1 MSKRA
6 DAEFLNDML
15 EAINRINAYTEKI
28 SYEKFLQDI
37 KTQDA
42 VVRNLEI
49 MGEAVK
55 GVSRDFKKKYSR
67 IPWKQLAGVRDRLI
81 HQYFGVNYDIVWG
94 IIKEELSD
102 LIKEI
107 KKVRAKG

>member
-1 MSKRA
+1 MSKRE
-6 DAEFLNDML
+6 DTEFLNDML
-15 EAINRINAYTEKI
+15 EAINRINVYTEKI
-28 SYEKFLQDI
+28 SYKKFLQDI

-49 MGEAVK
+49 IGEAVK
-55 GVSRDFKKKYSR
+55 GVSKDFKEKYSR

-94 IIKEELSD
+94 IIKEGLFD

-107 KKVRAKG
+107 EKIQVNE